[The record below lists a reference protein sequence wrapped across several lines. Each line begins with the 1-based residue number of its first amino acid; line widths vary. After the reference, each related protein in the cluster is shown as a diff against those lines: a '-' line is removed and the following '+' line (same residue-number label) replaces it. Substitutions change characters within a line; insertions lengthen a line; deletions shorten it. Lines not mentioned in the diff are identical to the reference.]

1 MLSLSCLYWLK
12 MSVKLVSL
20 IPNVELKDMRYA
32 IVILFVLVK
41 DVSKA
46 GQLNN
51 FTNNVNKEV
60 WESNCCHV
68 NFACYFIWITVIL
81 FLICQSI
88 IEINLSTE
96 GLMWPQ
102 WYVRKFMY
110 LCSQSLWLKV
120 CKSDLCTLRDV
131 TIDTTLQYKVSGSL
145 VVFSTYKTD

>member
-1 MLSLSCLYWLK
+1 

-32 IVILFVLVK
+32 IIILFVLVK

-68 NFACYFIWITVIL
+68 NFAC
-81 FLICQSI
+81 
-88 IEINLSTE
+88 
-96 GLMWPQ
+96 
-102 WYVRKFMY
+102 
-110 LCSQSLWLKV
+110 
-120 CKSDLCTLRDV
+120 
-131 TIDTTLQYKVSGSL
+131 
-145 VVFSTYKTD
+145 